1 MTLNDKLTTIQTK
14 FKSKKS
20 RFNSFGKYYFRSAED
35 ILEATKPFLK
45 ELGITV
51 TINEKIVDAFG
62 NDSLPPMIESTAV
75 ISDGKD
81 NIQATAIVGVDLNQ
95 KGMQTPQQ
103 FGSASSYGKKYALG
117 NLFLI
122 DDTQDSDAT
131 NDHGKSTTTVKPSLS
146 VNTQAFTKAIEYL
159 KSGGDITAITKK
171 YKVSQEALAKL
182 KLAEVNGTKTNT
194 KQTAQ

>member
-1 MTLNDKLTTIQTK
+1 MTINEKLSQIQTR

-35 ILEATKPFLK
+35 ILEAIKPFSK
-45 ELGITV
+45 ELGVYV
-51 TINEKIVDAFG
+51 TINEEIIELALGIPVIRTTATLHDGPNKI
-62 NDSLPPMIESTAV
+62 TASAV
-75 ISDGKD
+75 
-81 NIQATAIVGVDLNQ
+81 VGVDLKQ

-131 NDHGKSTTTVKPSLS
+131 NTHGKSKDKLTDIG
-146 VNTQAFTKAIEYL
+146 KAKSYIQ
-159 KSGGDITAITKK
+159 SGGKIDAIKAK
-171 YKVSQEALAKL
+171 YQLTSAQEAEL
-182 KLAEVNGTKTNT
+182 KTL
-194 KQTAQ
+194 